1 MVFPTLARFARL
13 WPHNR
18 GVPHRPRVIRACLAA
33 LFALVA
39 ALPAGAAPVAT
50 EAWQVGPGLTYAA
63 FDRTDDRGTVRVHVL
78 TARWTQT
85 GLVLDQVSPDAVA
98 SRAALLT
105 MVGGDRGVAGVNGDF
120 FDIGVTNAPLGVAK
134 DRQRGVLHGP
144 RTGRTLAFVIT
155 STGVPDVRRISLVGS
170 VRPLNRPRLTL
181 TNKNSPEVAVDGIGL
196 YTTSWGGMPG
206 PDVVGAASVVRQVVV
221 DDGRVVA
228 NRATLSAAGKPM
240 VGRVLIGRGDG
251 ALALAGLRV
260 GTMVRVGAHLSVPV
274 QMAMG
279 GGDELLRDGS
289 LVTSADVLAH
299 PRTAIGIDRD
309 RHLLHLV
316 TVDGRSESSSGYT
329 LLQLARLM
337 RSLGDEDAM
346 NLDGGGS
353 SEMVAKGPD
362 VGPLEVRNAP
372 SDGHERLVANGLV
385 FRYVG

>member
-1 MVFPTLARFARL
+1 MVFPTLVRFARL

-85 GLVLDQVSPDAVA
+85 GLVLDQVSPAAVA

-155 STGVPDVRRISLVGS
+155 STGVPDVRRISL
-170 VRPLNRPRLTL
+170 
-181 TNKNSPEVAVDGIGL
+181 
-196 YTTSWGGMPG
+196 
-206 PDVVGAASVVRQVVV
+206 
-221 DDGRVVA
+221 
-228 NRATLSAAGKPM
+228 
-240 VGRVLIGRGDG
+240 
-251 ALALAGLRV
+251 AGLRV
-260 GTMVRVGAHLSVPV
+260 GTKVRVGAHLSVPV

-362 VGPLEVRNAP
+362 GGPLEVRNAP